1 MVLDKLLLASYKG
14 IQFHTEQVSD
24 EVNWNHQTSEY
35 ITGEEAN
42 TVRYSKAARSF
53 PVSGFLLGKDA
64 NLTKDFLIAA
74 TEEEKPGK
82 LIHPLFGIKNAVCVS
97 RKINT
102 LGVSAYHFQ
111 LEFKEVLVDEGKSLL
126 DEATRG
132 LDKLNSEIAQLGLK
146 FYGYVSQVLQANYL
160 MDQAVKTLE
169 KLDSFIDSANG
180 VALIPRSI
188 GSLVYNAEKTRG
200 LLRDPQPLYIRM
212 QNSAA
217 SIVVKG
223 SVNSVASGLEEAR
236 RDNRREI
243 ESFITATLI
252 ALIAIEEAKKGEG
265 PLDREVYQPLFD
277 LFFEITAKPGERPMF
292 KEVFPLVWDQVQR
305 LKDVEKHDV
314 TKGKPSL
321 VVAYEKYGDLNRAK
335 ELARYARQPFKVN
348 G

>member
-14 IQFHTEQVSD
+14 IQFHTEQISD

-35 ITGEEAN
+35 ITGEDAN

-102 LGVSAYHFQ
+102 LGVSAYQFRM
-111 LEFKEVLVDEGKSLL
+111 EFKEVVVDEGRSLL
-126 DEATRG
+126 DEAGRS
-132 LDKLNSEIAQLGLK
+132 LDKLNNQIASLGLE

-160 MDQAVKTLE
+160 IDQAVKTIE
-169 KLDSFIDSANG
+169 KIDSFIDSANG
-180 VALIPRSI
+180 VALIPRSV
-188 GSLVYNAEKTRG
+188 GSLVYSAERTRG
-200 LLRDPQPLYIRM
+200 LLRNPQTLYIRM
-212 QNSAA
+212 HNSAA
-217 SIVVKG
+217 SIVKNS
-223 SVNSVASGLEEAR
+223 SVNNVSSGLVEAR
-236 RDNRREI
+236 RDNRREVD
-243 ESFITATLI
+243 SFITAALI
-252 ALIAIEEAKKGEG
+252 ALIAAEEAKKGDV
-265 PLDREVYQPLFD
+265 LLSKEVYKPLFD
-277 LFFEITAKPGERPMF
+277 IFFEITAKPGRRPIF

-305 LKDVEKHDV
+305 LKNEQKQDVKN
-314 TKGKPSL
+314 GRPSL
-321 VVAYEKYGDLNRAK
+321 VVAYEKYGDLDRAK
-335 ELARYARQPFKVN
+335 ELAKYAGQPFKVN